1 MRGIYTAAY
10 LDELLTR
17 YAALR
22 ELGDVGLDLGNA
34 FDLIVGT
41 STGAIIAAALAAAV
55 PPAKIVAL
63 YREEGPRIFPIK
75 LPHGVNWKLMTQLFT
90 RSKHLAH
97 GDTALAN
104 ALDDVFG
111 SITIG
116 ELYAT
121 RSIGLAIPAVEMS
134 RHHAW
139 IFKTPH
145 LPNSV
150 GRDNDYR
157 ISEVCRASSAAPI
170 YRSLAAIDNPNGA
183 GYRVFADGGL
193 FANTPVMIGLI
204 DALQMTGTGQRIEIY
219 GLGNCK
225 RPEGQTLARE
235 AVHRGLVEWSFG
247 GRAASLAIDAQED
260 VSWQMARLLCGHLD
274 RQIDIVRFPRGVVA
288 ASALGYLDLDEASDA
303 AAEVLIMQAQADVNE
318 TLSYCADANNVT
330 GRQLRALLMGAPLY
344 SAHVDRR

>member
-10 LDELLTR
+10 LDELLRR

-22 ELGDVGLDLGNA
+22 DLGDVGLDLGNA

-55 PPAKIVAL
+55 PPAKIVRL
-63 YREEGPRIFPIK
+63 YREEGPRIFPVK
-75 LPHGVNWKLMTQLFT
+75 LPHSVNWKLMTQLFT

-111 SITIG
+111 ALTIG

-121 RSIGLAIPAVEMS
+121 RGIALAIPAVEMS

-170 YRSLAAIDNPNGA
+170 YRSLAAIDNPDGD

-193 FANTPVMIGLI
+193 FANTPLMIGLI
-204 DALQMTGTGQRIEIY
+204 DALQMTRAGQRIEIY

-260 VSWQMARLLCGHLD
+260 ISWQMARLLCGHLD
-274 RQIDIVRFPRGVVA
+274 RQVDIVRFPCGVVA
-288 ASALGYLDLDEASDA
+288 ASALGYLDLDDASDE
-303 AAEVLIMQAQADVNE
+303 AAEVLFMQAQADVNE
-318 TLSYCADANNVT
+318 TLSHCADANNVS
-330 GRQLRALLMGAPLY
+330 GRQLRSLLMDAPPY